1 MSRAEMDVH
10 VSPADISDMSV
21 LLSASEVIHLSAAL
35 NHTSWFAAIVRL
47 KFSSAIQHTM

>member
-10 VSPADISDMSV
+10 VSPAVISDMSV

-47 KFSSAIQHTM
+47 KLSSAIHHTM